1 MSWLNDVCKAV
12 NYDEMRITEKRLHCL
27 FYNLLN
33 ILIFKYFYF
42 FRLAVGVGNG
52 QYELYKENS
61 NMDMGRAVGGVFVTK
76 NLTGPHYEIVG
87 QACLANIHSGKT
99 NIETVDFNI
108 LGAEAKAEIG
118 YEDI

>member
-1 MSWLNDVCKAV
+1 M
-12 NYDEMRITEKRLHCL
+12 
-27 FYNLLN
+27 
-33 ILIFKYFYF
+33 
-42 FRLAVGVGNG
+42 GNG

-76 NLTGPHYEIVG
+76 NLTGPHFEIVG

-118 YEDI
+118 YEDIFHD